1 MTRTKIK
8 IKNRRP
14 PRPPHTQTKINEISH
29 QNPKGQGRRC
39 DSVFYFSTTIP
50 QKKYLI
56 NFYFSSPFFFWSVS
70 RSRLPRWWRW
80 FHDDFVLELWRRNQK
95 EEEMKNKMAARK
107 ARGDQRRNYQK
118 RRDTAAGNAHVPTKT
133 GDLPQIVGV
142 LFLFCFVLFFFTKF
156 SFFFLLNQVESIR
169 RRTPPSEQRD
179 RVHSTRIIR
188 WGFFLRFFCTFTDA
202 QHPHP

>member
-39 DSVFYFSTTIP
+39 DSVFFFSTTIP
-50 QKKYLI
+50 PKKYLI
-56 NFYFSSPFFFWSVS
+56 NFYFSSPFFFGPCLALGS
-70 RSRLPRWWRW
+70 
-80 FHDDFVLELWRRNQK
+80 HDDDGDFTMTSFWSSGGETKKKKKWKTKWPLERREEISEEITKREETRPQATPTYPQK
-95 EEEMKNKMAARK
+95 LGTSLKSLA
-107 ARGDQRRNYQK
+107 
-118 RRDTAAGNAHVPTKT
+118 
-133 GDLPQIVGV
+133 
-142 LFLFCFVLFFFTKF
+142 FCFCFVLFCFFLTKF

-188 WGFFLRFFCTFTDA
+188 WGFFPRFFCTFTDA